1 MRWGWLK
8 LLKFG
13 LVIGTTIFSVK
24 GLAVRQVLW
33 EGCAPI
39 GFDKVVA
46 VNEKL
51 LGRPIWLVSE
61 KQVRQCLEGE
71 MVGELKIH
79 KKLPRTV
86 VIVAEP
92 PQLAGII
99 AKGSEGIVVDEQGHK
114 WTRIS
119 LSATRLPFLML
130 PDNIPVQKCMVAVGQ
145 VLKLC
150 AQEEITVRAVWLS
163 QFGEAAV
170 YLPEGVWIKLGNST
184 ALPLKLRLGK
194 LLQQNKLIPPNA
206 VADLSVPKIISLWE
220 MKLGEPKRR

>member
-1 MRWGWLK
+1 MK

-13 LVIGTTIFSVK
+13 LVIGAIIFATK

-61 KQVRQCLEGE
+61 KQVRQFLEGE
-71 MVGELKIH
+71 MIGELKVH
-79 KKLPRTV
+79 RKLLCTV

-92 PQLAGII
+92 PNLVGII
-99 AKGSEGIVVDEQGHK
+99 PKGLEGIVIDEQGHK
-114 WTRIS
+114 WAKVP
-119 LSATRLPFLML
+119 LSATCLPFLML
-130 PDNIPVQKCMVAVGQ
+130 PENVPVQKCMVAVEK

-150 AQEEITVRAVWLS
+150 AREEIPVRAVWLS
-163 QFGEAAV
+163 QFGEAAI
-170 YLPEGVWIKLGNST
+170 YFSEGFWLKLGNPT
-184 ALPLKLRLGK
+184 ALQLKLQLGK
-194 LLQQNKLIPPNA
+194 LLHQNKLIPLRA
-206 VADLSVPKIISLWE
+206 VADLSVPKVISLWE
-220 MKLGEPKRR
+220 IEQGSQQRR

>member
-1 MRWGWLK
+1 MRRGWLK

-13 LVIGTTIFSVK
+13 LVIGVIIFATK

-33 EGCAPI
+33 EVCAPI

-61 KQVRQCLEGE
+61 KQVRQYLEGE
-71 MVGELKIH
+71 MVGELKVRR
-79 KKLPRTV
+79 KLLGTV
-86 VIVAEP
+86 VISADP
-92 PQLAGII
+92 PNLVGII
-99 AKGSEGIVVDEQGHK
+99 PKGLEGIVIDEQGRERK
-114 WTRIS
+114 RVP
-119 LSATRLPFLML
+119 LSATCLPFLML
-130 PDNIPVQKCMVAVGQ
+130 PENVSVQKCMMAVGQ

-150 AQEEITVRAVWLS
+150 AQEEIKVRAVWLS

-170 YLPEGVWIKLGNST
+170 YLPEGIWIKLGNSK

-206 VADLSVPKIISLWE
+206 VADLSVPKVISLWE
-220 MKLGEPKRR
+220 MKLGETKRR

>member
-1 MRWGWLK
+1 MRRGCLK

-13 LVIGTTIFSVK
+13 LLVGAIVFAVK

-33 EGCAPI
+33 EGCAPV
-39 GFDKVVA
+39 GLDKVVA

-61 KQVRQCLEGE
+61 KQVRQFLEGE
-71 MVGELKIH
+71 MIGELKVH
-79 KKLPRTV
+79 RKLLGTV

-92 PQLAGII
+92 PNLVGII
-99 AKGSEGIVVDEQGHK
+99 PKGSEGIVIDEQGHK
-114 WTRIS
+114 WS
-119 LSATRLPFLML
+119 KVFLSATCLPFLML
-130 PDNIPVQKCMVAVGQ
+130 PENVPVQKCMVAVRQ

-170 YLPEGVWIKLGNST
+170 YLPEGIWIKLGNST

-194 LLQQNKLIPPNA
+194 LLQQNRLIPPNA
-206 VADLSVPKIISLWE
+206 VADLSVPKVISLWE
-220 MKLGEPKRR
+220 MKLGETKRR